1 MSRLVR
7 CAKLLAAIVLAWT
20 VSVVPVFG
28 FPLAPS
34 ECECPDCHYKFDGPV
49 PPPMIPG
56 LATGSGFVVHPE
68 GYILTN
74 YHVIEGAHSIKVKV
88 AGQDYTATVVE
99 SLPAQDLALLK
110 IDARG
115 LPVAV
120 LGNPDLLQVG
130 DDVFAIGCPGSVCGT
145 VTVGRVAN
153 TGVTITVEGGK
164 ELHGM
169 LMLDITIDHGS
180 SGGPLVNPRGEV
192 VGITT
197 AGKQGSFGFAVPINQ
212 AILLLRRVP
221 GFDPSQMGKAAAE
234 LPFRQIR
241 ERMNPVTVFL
251 VTDQGR
257 ALELPSR
264 YDTSKWP
271 RQGGFT
277 CQGLPPNCYL
287 DRNVPPGL
295 HLVGYIAGDAD
306 EKEWSRDRLPPF
318 TEKPVWFRQ
327 KCGAWV
333 MQFATSAEAQEA
345 ARALS
350 CCRDSVWEGDPTWD
364 CFTCSQ
370 ARTVIFS
377 TRVATKGVEVTRTVA
392 SLLRYHTTSLTCVM
406 VATVESYVIVLV
418 AQAWLR
424 CKEEFVC
431 GFKADEQGLRVER
444 WFVLFGSGPPPYVV
458 MTYDDFIKWATDRD
472 KELLEFILAQF

>member
-1 MSRLVR
+1 MSRLAR

-28 FPLAPS
+28 LELPGLV
-34 ECECPDCHYKFDGPV
+34 ECPGCYYKFDGLV

-56 LATGSGFVVHPE
+56 LATGSGFVVHPD

-88 AGQDYTATVVE
+88 AGQDYTASVVE

-120 LGNPDLLQVG
+120 LGNSDLLQVG

-180 SGGPLVNPRGEV
+180 SGGPLVNSRGEV

-212 AILLLRRVP
+212 AIPLLRRVP

-241 ERMNPVTVFL
+241 DRMTPVTVFL

-264 YDTSKWP
+264 YDTTKWP
-271 RQGGFT
+271 RNRG
-277 CQGLPPNCYL
+277 
-287 DRNVPPGL
+287 V
-295 HLVGYIAGDAD
+295 HVSAGV
-306 EKEWSRDRLPPF
+306 R
-318 TEKPVWFRQ
+318 
-327 KCGAWV
+327 
-333 MQFATSAEAQEA
+333 
-345 ARALS
+345 
-350 CCRDSVWEGDPTWD
+350 SVLL
-364 CFTCSQ
+364 F
-370 ARTVIFS
+370 FL
-377 TRVATKGVEVTRTVA
+377 
-392 SLLRYHTTSLTCVM
+392 LLR
-406 VATVESYVIVLV
+406 
-418 AQAWLR
+418 
-424 CKEEFVC
+424 
-431 GFKADEQGLRVER
+431 
-444 WFVLFGSGPPPYVV
+444 P
-458 MTYDDFIKWATDRD
+458 
-472 KELLEFILAQF
+472 

>member
-1 MSRLVR
+1 
-7 CAKLLAAIVLAWT
+7 
-20 VSVVPVFG
+20 
-28 FPLAPS
+28 
-34 ECECPDCHYKFDGPV
+34 
-49 PPPMIPG
+49 
-56 LATGSGFVVHPE
+56 
-68 GYILTN
+68 
-74 YHVIEGAHSIKVKV
+74 
-88 AGQDYTATVVE
+88 
-99 SLPAQDLALLK
+99 
-110 IDARG
+110 
-115 LPVAV
+115 
-120 LGNPDLLQVG
+120 
-130 DDVFAIGCPGSVCGT
+130 
-145 VTVGRVAN
+145 
-153 TGVTITVEGGK
+153 
-164 ELHGM
+164 M

-180 SGGPLVNPRGEV
+180 SGGPLVNSRGEV

-212 AILLLRRVP
+212 AIPLLRRVP

-241 ERMNPVTVFL
+241 DRMTPVTVFL

-264 YDTSKWP
+264 YDTTKWP
-271 RQGGFT
+271 RQRGFT
-277 CQGLPPNCYL
+277 CREVPHFSSDCYL

-295 HLVGYIAGDAD
+295 HLVGYIEGVAD

-318 TEKPVWFRQ
+318 TEKPVWFGQR
-327 KCGAWV
+327 CGAWV
-333 MQFATSAEAQEA
+333 MQFATSAEAQKA

-370 ARTVIFS
+370 ARTVISS

-392 SLLRYHTTSLTCVM
+392 RLRRYHTTSLHTTSLTYVM
-406 VATVESYVIVLV
+406 VATVESYVIVLAAKASLQCEDNV
-418 AQAWLR
+418 PL
-424 CKEEFVC
+424 VL
-431 GFKADEQGLRVER
+431 ADEQGLRVER
-444 WFVLFGSGPPPYVV
+444 FVFFGSAPPPYVV

>member
-1 MSRLVR
+1 
-7 CAKLLAAIVLAWT
+7 
-20 VSVVPVFG
+20 
-28 FPLAPS
+28 
-34 ECECPDCHYKFDGPV
+34 
-49 PPPMIPG
+49 MIPG
-56 LATGSGFVVHPE
+56 LATGSGFVVHPD

-120 LGNPDLLQVG
+120 LGNSDLLQVG

-180 SGGPLVNPRGEV
+180 SGGPLVNSRGEV

-212 AILLLRRVP
+212 AIPLLRRVP

-241 ERMNPVTVFL
+241 DRMTPVTVFL

-264 YDTSKWP
+264 YDTTKWP

-333 MQFATSAEAQEA
+333 MQFATSAEAQKA

-350 CCRDSVWEGDPTWD
+350 CCWDSVWEGEQTWD

-392 SLLRYHTTSLTCVM
+392 SLLRYHTTSLTYVM
-406 VATVESYVIVLV
+406 VATVESYVIVLAAKASLQCEDNLPLLV
-418 AQAWLR
+418 L
-424 CKEEFVC
+424 
-431 GFKADEQGLRVER
+431 ADEQGLRVER
-444 WFVLFGSGPPPYVV
+444 FVFFESAPPPYVV

>member
-20 VSVVPVFG
+20 VSVVPAFG
-28 FPLAPS
+28 LQLS
-34 ECECPDCHYKFDGPV
+34 MLVECPHCYYKFDGPV

-56 LATGSGFVVHPE
+56 LATGSGFVVHPD

-180 SGGPLVNPRGEV
+180 SGGPLVNSRGEV

-212 AILLLRRVP
+212 AIPLLRRVP

-241 ERMNPVTVFL
+241 
-251 VTDQGR
+251 
-257 ALELPSR
+257 
-264 YDTSKWP
+264 
-271 RQGGFT
+271 
-277 CQGLPPNCYL
+277 
-287 DRNVPPGL
+287 DR
-295 HLVGYIAGDAD
+295 
-306 EKEWSRDRLPPF
+306 
-318 TEKPVWFRQ
+318 
-327 KCGAWV
+327 
-333 MQFATSAEAQEA
+333 
-345 ARALS
+345 
-350 CCRDSVWEGDPTWD
+350 
-364 CFTCSQ
+364 
-370 ARTVIFS
+370 
-377 TRVATKGVEVTRTVA
+377 
-392 SLLRYHTTSLTCVM
+392 
-406 VATVESYVIVLV
+406 
-418 AQAWLR
+418 
-424 CKEEFVC
+424 
-431 GFKADEQGLRVER
+431 
-444 WFVLFGSGPPPYVV
+444 
-458 MTYDDFIKWATDRD
+458 
-472 KELLEFILAQF
+472 

>member
-1 MSRLVR
+1 
-7 CAKLLAAIVLAWT
+7 
-20 VSVVPVFG
+20 
-28 FPLAPS
+28 
-34 ECECPDCHYKFDGPV
+34 
-49 PPPMIPG
+49 
-56 LATGSGFVVHPE
+56 
-68 GYILTN
+68 
-74 YHVIEGAHSIKVKV
+74 
-88 AGQDYTATVVE
+88 
-99 SLPAQDLALLK
+99 
-110 IDARG
+110 
-115 LPVAV
+115 VAV
-120 LGNPDLLQVG
+120 LGNSDLLQVG

-180 SGGPLVNPRGEV
+180 SGGPLVNSRGEV

-241 ERMNPVTVFL
+241 DRMTPVTVFL

-264 YDTSKWP
+264 YDTTKWP

-277 CQGLPPNCYL
+277 CQGLPPDCYL

-295 HLVGYIAGDAD
+295 HLVGYIAGVAD

-327 KCGAWV
+327 ECGAWI
-333 MQFATSAEAQEA
+333 MQFGTSAEAQKA

-350 CCRDSVWEGDPTWD
+350 CCLDSVWGGDPTWD

-377 TRVATKGVEVTRTVA
+377 THVATKGVEVTRTVRGH
-392 SLLRYHTTSLTCVM
+392 SLRAKSGSLTHVM

-431 GFKADEQGLRVER
+431 GFKADEQGLRVEG
-444 WFVLFGSGPPPYVV
+444 WVVLFGSAPPPYVV